1 MPEYQVLARRYRPQ
15 TFAEVYG
22 QEAIVTTLKNAI
34 LHKRLAHAYLFC
46 GSRGTGKTTLARVF
60 AKALNCQTV
69 REDLEPCNHCSSC
82 LEIASGS
89 SLEVLEIDG
98 ASNRGIDDIRQI
110 NETVSYASASGGY
123 KIYLID
129 EVHMLTKEAFNALL
143 KTLEEPP
150 PRVVFF
156 FATTE
161 PHKLPTTILSRCQR
175 FNLNRLP
182 AELILKKL
190 AYIAEQQQVDIA
202 EDALRIVA
210 NRADGGMRDAES
222 LMDQI
227 LAFHDGKVTGESVA
241 EVLGI
246 VSKELFF
253 ELDHA
258 VKEGNLAMGFDLVH
272 RIFSQGKDL
281 MHFIESLLDHFR
293 TILIVKIS
301 DKNAPYLALA
311 EEDRIKYAET
321 AKIYTQE
328 QCLTILDFLVEA
340 LGQIRFM
347 PSGRI
352 ALEALLLKI
361 IRVQQRIPVDF
372 LVKQLN
378 ELEEAIKR
386 TAGIT
391 PLPANSKD
399 TRVSVA
405 HPAIIINEESKKMET
420 PAPATMPL
428 PQVTRVEA
436 QKVLAEAPKLK
447 LEVELGEISMTID
460 PSPTPQELGI
470 KVKAASKSSQ
480 PEPQQQA
487 VAAVVAVA
495 EYASTAPAPI
505 ELGARPSQEAQIAT
519 IKKQSRYDTIL
530 QFAAVEL
537 EGSLQKTA
545 IKGF

>member
-15 TFAEVYG
+15 TFGEVYG

-110 NETVSYASASGGY
+110 NETVSYASAAGGY

-190 AYIAEQQQVDIA
+190 AFIAEQQRVDIT
-202 EDALRIVA
+202 EDALRVVA
-210 NRADGGMRDAES
+210 SRADGGMRDAES

-227 LAFHDGKVTGESVA
+227 LAFHDGKVTEESVA

-253 ELDHA
+253 ELDQA
-258 VKEGNLAMGFDLVH
+258 VKKGNLAAGFDLVH
-272 RIFSQGKDL
+272 RVFSQGKDL
-281 MHFIESLLDHFR
+281 VHFIESLMEHFR
-293 TILIVKIS
+293 TILIVKIA
-301 DKNAPYLALA
+301 DKNAPFLVLG
-311 EEDRIKYAET
+311 EDDRVKYAET

-340 LGQIRFM
+340 LSQIRFM

-361 IRVQQRIPVDF
+361 IRIQQRVPVDF

-386 TAGIT
+386 AASNPGLVAEPVPSAFAISKEASVE
-391 PLPANSKD
+391 PLK
-399 TRVSVA
+399 
-405 HPAIIINEESKKMET
+405 AIIKEESRKI
-420 PAPATMPL
+420 
-428 PQVTRVEA
+428 EA
-436 QKVLAEAPKLK
+436 QAQASSPPPNVTKIEVQEVLTEAPKLK
-447 LEVELGEISMTID
+447 IEAEHRETSMTID

-470 KVKAASKSSQ
+470 KVKVTIPTH
-480 PEPQQQA
+480 PEPQQQTRMVGDA
-487 VAAVVAVA
+487 LT
-495 EYASTAPAPI
+495 ASAPI
-505 ELGARPSQEAQIAT
+505 ELGARLTPEAQIAAT
-519 IKKQSRYDTIL
+519 KKQSRYDTIL

-545 IKGF
+545 NKGF